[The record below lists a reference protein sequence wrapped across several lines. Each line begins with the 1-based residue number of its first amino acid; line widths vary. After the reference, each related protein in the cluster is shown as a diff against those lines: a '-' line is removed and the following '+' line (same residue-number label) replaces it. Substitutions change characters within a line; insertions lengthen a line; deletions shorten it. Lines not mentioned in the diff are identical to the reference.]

1 MNEPVD
7 PRRVPLAACQ
17 PVSNKGS
24 KLPMPP
30 GRPCRGVAL
39 VIAIVCLAVASAL
52 LVSVARLSVAR
63 RSASRAQEWRAQAG
77 WLADSAIER
86 AAARLRGNPRYP
98 GETWNVPADALGG
111 SAGVVRIEI
120 QIPADRPETR
130 EVRVTADYPDD
141 PEHRARESR
150 RVIVTVTN
158 STGDKP

>member
-1 MNEPVD
+1 
-7 PRRVPLAACQ
+7 
-17 PVSNKGS
+17 
-24 KLPMPP
+24 
-30 GRPCRGVAL
+30 VAL

-77 WLADSAIER
+77 WLADSAVER
-86 AAARLRGNPRYP
+86 AAARLRDNPRYP

-111 SAGVVRIEI
+111 SSAGVIRIEI
-120 QIPADRPETR
+120 QTPTDRPETR

-141 PEHRARESR
+141 PEHRARETR
-150 RVIVTVTN
+150 RAVVALTN